1 MTEAVLSA
9 PAVSKRSLPP
19 APLVITAALF
29 VALFWQPF
37 ATLLRDWW
45 QDADA
50 SHGLLLGPLA
60 IYLAWSRGRA
70 SGARP
75 EPRLGLALLVGAVVL
90 RYVAGLAAELF
101 TMRASLLLAVCALI
115 VAQNGRRQLL
125 HWWLPLGL
133 LALSIPIPALILNT
147 VALPLQLK
155 ASQLGA
161 SLLEA
166 RDVPVQLAGNVILLP
181 GRQLFVTE
189 ACSGLRSLTAL
200 AALGLLVGGL
210 WLRTPMARIAL
221 LAAAVPVAMLLNGLR
236 VFLTGFLV
244 HFVNPAWAEGFLHWS
259 EGWAMFVV
267 AFAIL
272 GGGAWLCAKVE
283 ARILRPA

>member
-1 MTEAVLSA
+1 MTEAVLA
-9 PAVSKRSLPP
+9 RRETTR
-19 APLVITAALF
+19 APLVLTAALF
-29 VALFWQPF
+29 VLLFWQPF

-60 IYLAWSRGRA
+60 AYLAWSRGRA
-70 SGARP
+70 AGARP
-75 EPRLGLALLVGAVVL
+75 EPGLGLGLLIAAVAL
-90 RYVAGLAAELF
+90 RYVSGLAAELF
-101 TMRASLLLAVCALI
+101 TMRASLLLAVSGLI
-115 VAQNGRRQLL
+115 VAQNGLRQLR
-125 HWWLPLGL
+125 HWWLPFGL
-133 LALSIPIPALILNT
+133 LALSIPVPALILNT
-147 VALPLQLK
+147 IALPLQME

-161 SLLEA
+161 SLLQA

-200 AALGLLVGGL
+200 LALGLLVGGL
-210 WLRTPMARIAL
+210 WLRTPAARIAIL
-221 LAAAVPVAMLLNGLR
+221 FVAVPVAMLLNGLR

-244 HFVNPAWAEGFLHWS
+244 YFVDASWAEGFLHWS
-259 EGWAMFVV
+259 EGWAMFAV

-272 GGGAWLCAKVE
+272 GGIAWLAARLE
-283 ARILRPA
+283 ARLARPA